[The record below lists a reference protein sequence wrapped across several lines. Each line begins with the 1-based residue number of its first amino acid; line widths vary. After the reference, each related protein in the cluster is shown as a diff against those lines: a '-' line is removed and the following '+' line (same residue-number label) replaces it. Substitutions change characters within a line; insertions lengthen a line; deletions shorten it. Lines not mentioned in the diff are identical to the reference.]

1 MSCNDYVEHA
11 YTNQQ
16 TINFCGVN
24 THDQNRIAERCL
36 RTLYDCTRTM
46 LLHAIE
52 HWPDVIN
59 IDLWTFALKMAADI
73 HNATPGPSGLS
84 PEEIFTHQKTR
95 PDRLLVFH
103 TFGCRVFMLD
113 PSLQQGHK
121 IPKWKP
127 RSRQA
132 VYLGHSLHHAQTVP
146 IVLNITIGI
155 CSPQYHV
162 VFDDYFTSNVSR
174 KMNILPSSW
183 NDLFSHNCVNV

>member
-1 MSCNDYVEHA
+1 MIKTGLQKDVYVLFMTA
-11 YTNQQ
+11 PGQCCSMQ
-16 TINFCGVN
+16 
-24 THDQNRIAERCL
+24 L
-36 RTLYDCTRTM
+36 
-46 LLHAIE
+46 
-52 HWPDVIN
+52 N
-59 IDLWTFALKMAADI
+59 IGQ
-73 HNATPGPSGLS
+73 PGPSGLS

-155 CSPQYHV
+155 CSLQYHV